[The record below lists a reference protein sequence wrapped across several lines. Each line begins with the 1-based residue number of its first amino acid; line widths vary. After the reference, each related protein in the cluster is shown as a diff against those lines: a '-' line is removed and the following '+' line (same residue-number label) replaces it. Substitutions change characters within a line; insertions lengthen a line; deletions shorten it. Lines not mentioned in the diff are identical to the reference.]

1 LEKRP
6 GWDVVVPG
14 AEVPVVAGRELVDGA
29 AVVVE
34 VAARSLSDEEL
45 HPATAKESVSTAANS
60 AEEGALR
67 MAGMH
72 RMTERRLEL
81 LSEAAS
87 QRSRAW
93 NERNTVRGP
102 RFADTAEGLVAGT

>member
-14 AEVPVVAGRELVDGA
+14 AEVPVVAGRELVDGG

-34 VAARSLSDEEL
+34 VVARSLSDEEL

-60 AEEGALR
+60 TEAGARLIAR
-67 MAGMH
+67 MH
-72 RMTERRLEL
+72 RIPVGELEW
-81 LSEAAS
+81 SSDAVAQRQRAS
-87 QRSRAW
+87 S
-93 NERNTVRGP
+93 ERNTVRGP
-102 RFADTAEGLVAGT
+102 RFAQWLRVVRRP